1 MFTRW
6 WEFLI
11 KSQGIGF
18 SIVGSCSVCR
28 GHSCR
33 GVAVVL
39 FFIFNFLDVDHLIN
53 LTVILLSLLIIL
65 RCRLLLKR
73 LESRLSESWPESL
86 DESRLL
92 YYFPT

>member
-11 KSQGIGF
+11 KSQ
-18 SIVGSCSVCR
+18 VKVSVCR
-28 GHSCR
+28 AHTGSR
-33 GVAVVL
+33 VAVVL
-39 FFIFNFLDVDHLIN
+39 LLVLYFLDVDHLVN

-73 LESRLSESWPESL
+73 LESRLSESWPEL
-86 DESRLL
+86 QGES
-92 YYFPT
+92 